1 MTIEIVSS
9 AACVFMLFVLPHL
22 CSWLLSRFC
31 CSAPSVFRDF
41 VTLRFCGLAILRFR
55 TLQFALKTF
64 GLRCGKYAFRQSFMK
79 TDLSYRGRSMA
90 VVHRPPLPF
99 CNCAIASCV
108 SCAWRSLIQ
117 RKCARSITS
126 SPMHIVCV
134 AVGYTSAF
142 HSFLP
147 FLHAYHC
154 TYRCVLRTLYT
165 LRITI
170 FSMPRARSRR
180 EVSEKDLA
188 ACGISSCVPVVVR
201 R

>member
-90 VVHRPPLPF
+90 VVHRSPLPF
-99 CNCAIASCV
+99 CNCAIASCISLHISVRLTHAIHAV
-108 SCAWRSLIQ
+108 SVHI
-117 RKCARSITS
+117 
-126 SPMHIVCV
+126 SPHIVRV
-134 AVGYTSAF
+134 AGGRFQKKT
-142 HSFLP
+142 LP
-147 FLHAYHC
+147 HAASLHAYRSLSADNAESP
-154 TYRCVLRTLYT
+154 YR
-165 LRITI
+165 RIFFI
-170 FSMPRARSRR
+170 CSVR
-180 EVSEKDLA
+180 
-188 ACGISSCVPVVVR
+188 IST
-201 R
+201 

>member
-1 MTIEIVSS
+1 
-9 AACVFMLFVLPHL
+9 MLFAPPHL
-22 CSWLLSRFC
+22 CGSVSCLHGSVVLH
-31 CSAPSVFRDF
+31 PLVFRDF

-64 GLRCGKYAFRQSFMK
+64 GLRCGKYAFRQLFMK
-79 TDLSYRGRSMA
+79 TDLSYRRRSMA

-142 HSFLP
+142 PSFLP

-180 EVSEKDLA
+180 EVSKKDRA
-188 ACGISSCVPVVVR
+188 ACGISSCVPAVVR